1 MPGADGQP
9 VFSLKRSVRTARAR
23 KQTPKHTHK
32 TTGEPL
38 PAIPEGDEDDFF
50 CRSASSSTSSL
61 VFPTQPRLPAASHA
75 PQPHPHHPRARTSS
89 NTTIV
94 DVARLSAY
102 EFELDDALLAPR
114 PAPSP
119 PRTPSP
125 VKARPRPASAAS
137 GFRMVLGPAGLEF
150 PRAAPAPP
158 SPSTT
163 SSSADTLPVTPTDD
177 EFAFQLHALASTR
190 PLRIRKRECR
200 ARSPVSTTP
209 ELSSAGESDSE
220 DDDAGMEWYAAELA
234 GHVAAP
240 LPSPAH
246 ACGGMVPDSPSPFP
260 RFQTR
265 PDSVVSVHPA
275 FHPAPHVRGR
285 PLPAI
290 PATLMP
296 SAALDPSF
304 PRRKRAVCPPPPAQ
318 LVSKRASIP
327 ARAPPPPPSSVLPRP
342 PPRSSVPADCAFDE
356 DEDLLEIMDVD
367 FRLALPTPGDRPRSV
382 SASTAS
388 TQQSDAE
395 LDAYLGLGLSS
406 HYAVF
411 PPTPTEGEGFVTL
424 DTDCDAPLRLP
435 LSLPST
441 PLPHPDSLFSSPE
454 EREREVKRVPSSESA
469 FSFPPSPPS
478 PPHALP
484 LTSSSPEHALR
495 SRWSSSTLA
504 SLPPPPA
511 KDTHTPREKLRGY
524 FAGLKASPAAPA
536 APLPYA
542 GERGVRRS
550 RSRSSVSTS
559 GSADSGGSGGLRR
572 KPIPLA
578 LLGVGAY

>member
-1 MPGADGQP
+1 MPRADGQL

-32 TTGEPL
+32 TAGEPL

-61 VFPTQPRLPAASHA
+61 VFPTQPRFPAESHA
-75 PQPHPHHPRARTSS
+75 PQPHPRARTSS

-158 SPSTT
+158 SPSTSV

-209 ELSSAGESDSE
+209 ELSEAGESDSE

-240 LPSPAH
+240 LPSPA
-246 ACGGMVPDSPSPFP
+246 CGGMVPDSPSPFP

-265 PDSVVSVHPA
+265 PDSLVSVHPA
-275 FHPAPHVRGR
+275 FLPTKSAGGR

-304 PRRKRAVCPPPPAQ
+304 PRRKRAVCPPPTA

-327 ARAPPPPPSSVLPRP
+327 ARPPPPPPSVLPRP
-342 PPRSSVPADCAFDE
+342 PPRTSVPADCAFDE
-356 DEDLLEIMDVD
+356 EDDDLLEIMDVD

-395 LDAYLGLGLSS
+395 LDAYLGLS

-411 PPTPTEGEGFVTL
+411 PPTPTADEGFVTL

-441 PLPHPDSLFSSPE
+441 PLPHPDAE
-454 EREREVKRVPSSESA
+454 EREVKRVPSSESA

-484 LTSSSPEHALR
+484 ASPELR

-504 SLPPPPA
+504 SLPPA
-511 KDTHTPREKLRGY
+511 KDKDTHRREKLRGY
-524 FAGLKASPAAPA
+524 FAGLKASPAPHA

-550 RSRSSVSTS
+550 RSRSSVSTN
-559 GSADSGGSGGLRR
+559 GSADSSGSGGLRR